1 MSNYNGPVD
10 MWCDNG
16 AEYVG
21 AFSMES
27 MLAENADSPEIIEAL
42 TRIQTRQSTREE
54 VASGQET
61 VVLSVYEPPIR
72 LKGVAKSPYYFGW

>member
-1 MSNYNGPVD
+1 MSDYTGLVD

-27 MLAENADSPEIIEAL
+27 MLTENADSPEIIEAL
-42 TRIQTRQSTREE
+42 LRIQRRETTE
-54 VASGQET
+54 ERVASGQEMVT
-61 VVLSVYEPPIR
+61 LRVYEPPIR
-72 LKGVAKSPYYFGW
+72 LKGVAKSMLSVW

>member
-1 MSNYNGPVD
+1 MSDYNGLVD

-27 MLAENADSPEIIEAL
+27 MLAENADSPEVVEAL
-42 TRIQTRQSTREE
+42 LRIQSRQTTEE
-54 VASGQET
+54 RVASGQEMVT
-61 VVLSVYEPPIR
+61 LRVYEPPMR
-72 LKGVAKSPYYFGW
+72 LKGRAKSMLSVW